1 MAVAASVGQFSSGM
15 IPLEDLGK
23 LNARYQALDF
33 ISRARQV
40 LHDAEPA
47 LRVAEQILR
56 TLAAHEKTPSIIAH
70 LRSDGSLISRMR
82 NCEAR
87 GVLMDGNN
95 DFINAT
101 LHKIASWRK
110 TMQRIAAGEGV
121 EKSAS
126 GIEYIASSNPVAM
139 AVFSISHL
147 SHYLSITQLIIADL
161 SRIDKSSP
169 NWNHAIAEMR
179 RCATVIAD
187 YEHASG
193 FSTQVH

>member
-1 MAVAASVGQFSSGM
+1 M

-33 ISRARQV
+33 VARARQV

-47 LRVAEQILR
+47 LRVAEHILDM
-56 TLAAHEKTPSIIAH
+56 LAAHEKTPSIIAH
-70 LRSDGSLISRMR
+70 LRSDGSLIARMR
-82 NCEAR
+82 SYEAR

-95 DFINAT
+95 NFIDAA
-101 LHKIASWRK
+101 LHKIAAWRK

-147 SHYLSITQLIIADL
+147 SHYLSITQLIIAEVARAEKGSL
-161 SRIDKSSP
+161 QWS
-169 NWNHAIAEMR
+169 HAIAEMR

-193 FSTQVH
+193 FSIQVH